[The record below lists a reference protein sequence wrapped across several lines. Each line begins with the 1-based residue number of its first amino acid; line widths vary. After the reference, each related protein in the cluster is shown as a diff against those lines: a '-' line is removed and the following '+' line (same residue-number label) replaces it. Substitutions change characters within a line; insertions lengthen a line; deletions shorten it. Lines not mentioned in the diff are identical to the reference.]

1 MFIEINISTC
11 VFLPRSGGGLRTS
24 ASCSSDLEK
33 ICNWF
38 AVKGPVRSSSAK
50 LSVTEPALLG
60 DGGDKGR
67 TYRLSV
73 LEPLLRVVLPNSRTL
88 LRPLQVTRTLFFP
101 YVSDTEL
108 QSSTLVHL
116 IEVSRRALTVGR
128 DRIMQLHK
136 VDKAEKLDG
145 GEGGK
150 RGESLVA
157 RTLGV

>member
-1 MFIEINISTC
+1 MVVVRQIGPYFLCMFIEINISTC
-11 VFLPRSGGGLRTS
+11 VFLPHSGGGLRTG
-24 ASCSSDLEK
+24 ASCSWDLEK

-38 AVKGPVRSSSAK
+38 AVKGPFET
-50 LSVTEPALLG
+50 LSLAEPALLG

-73 LEPLLRVVLPNSRTL
+73 LEPLLRVPLTL
-88 LRPLQVTRTLFFP
+88 MVVTGTLFFP

-136 VDKAEKLDG
+136 
-145 GEGGK
+145 
-150 RGESLVA
+150 ESRQSREA
-157 RTLGV
+157 

>member
-11 VFLPRSGGGLRTS
+11 VFLPRSGGGLRTG
-24 ASCSSDLEK
+24 ASCSWDLEK

-50 LSVTEPALLG
+50 LSVTESALLG

-88 LRPLQVTRTLFFP
+88 LRHLQVTGTLFFP